1 MVRSLLSF
9 RNTAAAAPARSN
21 NWPYIFAGY
30 LAISAITALLCLCN
44 APFVL
49 ALTLV
54 AVASGALVV
63 LVGRPPVFG
72 RPGKLDAIRQAP
84 GDFSAGDVSG
94 PGAKLGF
101 RSDVALKGDAPGVSQ
116 RDHTKIERGGG
127 APRANAE
134 ENQAA
139 IAQFRAS
146 VGVMLGQL
154 AASVSRVAIA
164 SDKLKEAVHET
175 KDRAV
180 WSTES
185 TKTSLMSTDGADIGS
200 QALGA
205 SIEAIDSHI
214 VSVSTAV
221 RDATQVTEATARTI
235 DGLNGNAAQIGEFVG
250 LIQSIAGQTNL
261 LALNA
266 TIEAARAGE
275 AGKGFAIVAQEV
287 KSLANQTAQS
297 TERIAKHVSAI
308 QHATLGAVGAIGL
321 IGTNLGQAS
330 DLTRS
335 LAAAIATQAS
345 IAERIEER
353 ASQAEATADHAA
365 ATAKD
370 FDLMVSRTRSAIEEA
385 LHAANDARA
394 ETKELLKTTD
404 AFLVNF
410 A

>member
-1 MVRSLLSF
+1 
-9 RNTAAAAPARSN
+9 
-21 NWPYIFAGY
+21 
-30 LAISAITALLCLCN
+30 
-44 APFVL
+44 
-49 ALTLV
+49 
-54 AVASGALVV
+54 
-63 LVGRPPVFG
+63 
-72 RPGKLDAIRQAP
+72 
-84 GDFSAGDVSG
+84 
-94 PGAKLGF
+94 
-101 RSDVALKGDAPGVSQ
+101 
-116 RDHTKIERGGG
+116 
-127 APRANAE
+127 
-134 ENQAA
+134 
-139 IAQFRAS
+139 
-146 VGVMLGQL
+146 
-154 AASVSRVAIA
+154 
-164 SDKLKEAVHET
+164 
-175 KDRAV
+175 
-180 WSTES
+180 
-185 TKTSLMSTDGADIGS
+185 MSTDGADIGS

-275 AGKGFAIVAQEV
+275 AGKGFATVAQEV

-297 TERIAKHVSAI
+297 TERIAEHVSAI
-308 QHATLGAVGAIGL
+308 QHATFGAVGAIGL

-353 ASQAEATADHAA
+353 ASQADAKANHTA